1 MLSELERTPFLD
13 FTEFRKLSSIGLRKL
28 FQMKKVSYFPVFY
41 LPSRFSQVR
50 ETCNSEP
57 WQSLKAGTLGG
68 APGEW
73 VHATSISVAPPMGA
87 L

>member
-13 FTEFRKLSSIGLRKL
+13 FTEVRKLSSSGLRKL
-28 FQMKKVSYFPVFY
+28 FQMKEVSYFPVFY

-57 WQSLKAGTLGG
+57 WQSLKARTLGV

-73 VHATSISVAPPMGA
+73 VHATAISVAPPMGA